1 MVSFRDARPP
11 NLPSDMA
18 ILANQMDLS
27 RPVSLRKLIG
37 YLSGD
42 NAVQFNSA
50 GLPETSGIAASATWT
65 LQNTNY
71 WGQAPIN
78 PGTIGTNQTAEQVE
92 IPQFHIIGHFR
103 LYQQDE
109 NGKLSGDGIQWAN
122 LSLHTWDTVY
132 LSGVSSWNNQFYGM
146 SFARNP

>member
-1 MVSFRDARPP
+1 
-11 NLPSDMA
+11 MA

-92 IPQFHIIGHFR
+92 IPHFISLGIFVFINKMKMANYR
-103 LYQQDE
+103 E
-109 NGKLSGDGIQWAN
+109 TESNGRIFPFIPGIPSICQA
-122 LSLHTWDTVY
+122 
-132 LSGVSSWNNQFYGM
+132 
-146 SFARNP
+146 